1 VNADK
6 RSIFSEEQRV
16 NEFIERHRD
25 SVIGSLSGFD
35 RVRFRGT
42 LRWLCYADGLG
53 RWLSTMKVLLK
64 DFGSLTQ
71 RVTAGIR
78 AAAEEL
84 AAAAGRPIRY
94 LASPA
99 QSKEDCARA
108 IAAEDG
114 IREGLICV
122 LTAVEPCQSFR
133 IARDAARR
141 QLVLR
146 GALRKC
152 LHYYFYWMHPTW
164 GFCHARLQTWLPMTV
179 QVCING
185 REWLARQ
192 MDAAGLKYVRRE
204 NAFVW
209 LEDVPAAQRLMD
221 EQLKLDWAA
230 ALNRL
235 LPQFHPTCRQWIG
248 QTAEVGYYWS
258 IQESE
263 WASDVMFRDAPT
275 LAALYPHLIRH
286 ATTHLGSRDVL
297 RFLGRRVPAHGG
309 VNANFAGEVVSDLRQ
324 RPEGLRIKHRV
335 NANSIKMYDK
345 QGSVL
350 RIETTLN
357 DPRDLRV
364 YRRKEGDRS
373 GPRGW
378 RVLRRGVADTHR
390 RAQVCQAANERYLQ
404 SLAAAET
411 PTPLGELT
419 ADLCQPVRWKKQ
431 RVRALNPLAPADAA
445 LLEAIGRGEFLVNG
459 FRNRDLRQRLYGSAS
474 DPTVARRQS
483 GAVTRALRMLRAH
496 GLIRKVPKT
505 HRYLLSDK
513 GQRCVTALLAA
524 RAADT
529 AKLTQAA

>member
-1 VNADK
+1 M
-6 RSIFSEEQRV
+6 
-16 NEFIERHRD
+16 NEFIERHRE
-25 SVIGSLSGFD
+25 SVIGVLSGFD

-64 DFGSLTQ
+64 DFGSLTR
-71 RVTAGIR
+71 RVTDGIR
-78 AAAEEL
+78 TAAEEL

-99 QSKEDCARA
+99 QSKEDYARA
-108 IAAEDG
+108 IAAEDDIG
-114 IREGLICV
+114 AGLICV
-122 LTAVEPCQSFR
+122 LTAVEPCRSFR
-133 IARDAARR
+133 IGRDRERR
-141 QLVLR
+141 LLVLQ

-152 LHYYFYWMHPTW
+152 LHYYFYWIHPQW
-164 GFCHARLQTWLPMTV
+164 GFCHARLQTWLPMSV

-192 MDAAGLKYVRRE
+192 MDAAGLRYVRRE
-204 NAFVW
+204 NTFTW
-209 LEDVPAAQRLMD
+209 IEDVPAAQRLLA
-221 EQLKLDWAA
+221 EQLRTDWTA
-230 ALNRL
+230 ALDGL
-235 LPQFHPTCRQWIG
+235 LPQFHPTWNRWAG
-248 QTAEVGYYWS
+248 QTREVGYYWS

-263 WASDVMFRDAPT
+263 WATDVMFRDAGA

-297 RFLGRRVPAHGG
+297 RFLGRRVPAQGG
-309 VNANFAGEVVSDLRQ
+309 VHAKFAGEVVSDLRQ

-357 DPRDLRV
+357 NPRDLRV
-364 YRRKEGDRS
+364 FRRKEGDR
-373 GPRGW
+373 RGRRAW
-378 RVLRRGVADTHR
+378 RVLRRSVADAHR
-390 RAQVCQAANERYLQ
+390 RAEVCQAANERYLA

-411 PTPLGELT
+411 PTPLGQLT
-419 ADLCQPVRWKKQ
+419 ADLCQPTHWKGQ
-431 RVRALNPLAPADAA
+431 RVRALNPLAPGDAA
-445 LLEAIGRGEFLVNG
+445 LLETVGRGEFLVNG
-459 FRNRDLRQRLYGSAS
+459 FRNRDLRPYLFG
-474 DPTVARRQS
+474 VATGPQSVRRQS
-483 GAVTRALRMLRAH
+483 SSVTRKLRLLRAH
-496 GLIRKVPKT
+496 GLIRKVPRT
-505 HRYLLSDK
+505 HRYMLTAK
-513 GQRCVTALLAA
+513 GQRCVTAVLAA

>member
-1 VNADK
+1 MNG
-6 RSIFSEEQRV
+6 
-16 NEFIERHRD
+16 FIEQQRD
-25 SVIGSLSGFD
+25 SVIGVLSGFD

-64 DFGSLTQ
+64 DFGGLTQ
-71 RVTAGIR
+71 RVTHGIR

-108 IAAEDG
+108 IAARDG
-114 IREGLICV
+114 IQQGLVCV

-133 IARDAARR
+133 IARDRTARR
-141 QLVLR
+141 LVLQ

-152 LHYYFYWMHPTW
+152 LHYYFYWIHPQW

-192 MDAAGLKYVRRE
+192 MDAAGLRYVRRE
-204 NAFVW
+204 NTFVW
-209 LEDVPAAQRLMD
+209 LEDVAAAQRLLD
-221 EQLKLDWAA
+221 AQLQTDWVA
-230 ALNRL
+230 ALNGL
-235 LPQFHPTCRQWIG
+235 LPQCHPTWRQWVG
-248 QTAEVGYYWS
+248 QTAAVGYYWS

-263 WASDVMFRDAPT
+263 WATDVMFRDAGA

-309 VNANFAGEVVSDLRQ
+309 VNGKFTGEVVSDLRA

-364 YRRKEGDRS
+364 YRRKEGDR
-373 GPRGW
+373 RGRQAW
-378 RVLRRGVADTHR
+378 RILRRSVADTYR

-419 ADLCQPVRWKKQ
+419 ADLCQPVRWNRQ
-431 RVRALNPLAPADAA
+431 RVRALNPLARDDAA
-445 LLEAIGRGEFLVNG
+445 LLETIGRGEFLVNG
-459 FRNRDLRQRLYGSAS
+459 FRNRDVRAHLFAPAG
-474 DPTVARRQS
+474 DPQTARRQS
-483 GAVTRALRMLRAH
+483 GAVTRKLRLLRAH
-496 GLIRKVPKT
+496 GLIRKVSRT
-505 HRYLLSDK
+505 HRYLLTPA
-513 GQRCVTALLAA
+513 GQRCVTAVLAA